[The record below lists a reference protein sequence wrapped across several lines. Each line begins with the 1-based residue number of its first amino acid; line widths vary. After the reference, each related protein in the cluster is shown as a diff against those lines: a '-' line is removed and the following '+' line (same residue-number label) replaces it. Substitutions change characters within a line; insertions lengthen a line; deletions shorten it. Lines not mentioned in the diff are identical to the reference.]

1 MSRDEIVFLDLGLLD
16 YIECHAKMLKLVE
29 KRIAEEVGDTVIL
42 VEHPHVYTLGRKGR
56 EENIL
61 DRSVPVYRVERGGD
75 ATYHGPGQLVAY
87 PVIDL
92 NRLAVTVAGFV
103 HLLEEV
109 VIKVL
114 HDFSVDAERVE
125 GYPGVWVKG
134 RKIASIGLA
143 VKQWVTYHGVALN
156 VNTDLSKFMGIRPCG
171 MDGETMTSMEKILGQ
186 KIDMAKVKQSFVKHL
201 SQKLRKNPVYLQA
214 VSAEKAS
221 LFKSL

>member
-1 MSRDEIVFLDLGLLD
+1 MSRDEIVFLDFGLLD
-16 YIECHAKMLKLVE
+16 YMECHAKMLKLVE
-29 KRIAEEVGDTVIL
+29 KRINQEVGDIVIL

-87 PVIDL
+87 PIIDL

-114 HDFSVDAERVE
+114 HDFSIEAERVE
-125 GYPGVWVKG
+125 GYPGVWVKE

-171 MDGETMTSMEKILGQ
+171 MDSETMTSMEKILGQ
-186 KIDMAKVKQSFVKHL
+186 KLNMTKVKQSLVKHL
-201 SQKLRKNPVYLQA
+201 SQKLGKNPVHHQA
-214 VSAEKAS
+214 LTAELVS